1 MPPAPAPESVTDA
14 SSSPDAAAGID
25 AAVVLAGGE
34 GRRLRPLTRYRPKPL
49 LPGGTRPILDH
60 VLDAVVE
67 AGVDDLH
74 LVVGYGRERVQNH
87 VGPTYRGRRVSYH
100 RQPNQLG
107 TGHALLQAEDGVDDT
122 FLVVNGDEVVT
133 AGMIGDVVA
142 THTAARETGP
152 APATLAVVESAAA
165 GEYGAVRLDGGSI
178 AELVEK
184 PATDD
189 YRLMNAGVYALDRSV
204 FDAIR
209 RTGHRRGELRLTDA
223 IARLVEAGD
232 PVRGVET
239 EGLLSS
245 VDYPWDLLGLVESL
259 LAAGLTGEPE
269 REPGVYAADSARLH
283 DDASLV
289 PPVALGPDAVVGP
302 RAVVG
307 PAVAVGRGAT
317 VGPGAFVR
325 RSIVDEGVRLGPN
338 AAASDAFVGADAT
351 LGANATVPGGPGDV
365 RVGDRVHEDVP
376 VGGLIAERARVGAN
390 ATVLAGTMIGPEAAV
405 DPGVV
410 VDRNVD
416 EGAEVRR

>member
-1 MPPAPAPESVTDA
+1 
-14 SSSPDAAAGID
+14 
-25 AAVVLAGGE
+25 
-34 GRRLRPLTRYRPKPL
+34 
-49 LPGGTRPILDH
+49 
-60 VLDAVVE
+60 
-67 AGVDDLH
+67 
-74 LVVGYGRERVQNH
+74 
-87 VGPTYRGRRVSYH
+87 
-100 RQPNQLG
+100 
-107 TGHALLQAEDGVDDT
+107 
-122 FLVVNGDEVVT
+122 
-133 AGMIGDVVA
+133 
-142 THTAARETGP
+142 
-152 APATLAVVESAAA
+152 
-165 GEYGAVRLDGGSI
+165 
-178 AELVEK
+178 
-184 PATDD
+184 
-189 YRLMNAGVYALDRSV
+189 MNAGVYALDRSV
-204 FDAIR
+204 FDAVR
-209 RTGHRRGELRLTDA
+209 RTERRRGELRLTDA
-223 IARLVEAGD
+223 IARLVEAGE

-269 REPGVYAADSARLH
+269 REPGVYAADSARVH

-289 PPVALGPDAVVGP
+289 PPVALGPDAAVGP